1 MSSKNLLYIVMGLV
15 GLFCFAG
22 IYDAVLTGKLGQVV
36 IDGPP
41 GYNGYVGVVRRVVP
55 LTDVEIGDVVFVTTT
70 TGPGYPYVEKADA
83 DASTTVGDIL
93 VMVQDATSMGVTLAL
108 ENGSLSSTGFGFTS
122 PGLPVYVSTTSGLM
136 TETAPDG
143 SGDQVQIIGYTESG
157 NVLRVKPCL
166 HIDAVQ

>member
-22 IYDAVLTGKLGQVV
+22 IYDA
-36 IDGPP
+36 
-41 GYNGYVGVVRRVVP
+41 
-55 LTDVEIGDVVFVTTT
+55 
-70 TGPGYPYVEKADA
+70 
-83 DASTTVGDIL
+83 
-93 VMVQDATSMGVTLAL
+93 
-108 ENGSLSSTGFGFTS
+108 
-122 PGLPVYVSTTSGLM
+122 
-136 TETAPDG
+136 APDG

>member
-1 MSSKNLLYIVMGLV
+1 MRNKNLMYVVMGLV

-22 IYDAVLTGKLGQVV
+22 IYDAVVTGKLGQIV

-41 GYNGYVGVVRRVVP
+41 GYNGYVGVVRRVIP
-55 LTDVEIGDVVFVTTT
+55 KTDVSLGDVVFVNTDA
-70 TGPGYPYVEKADA
+70 GAGYPYVEKADA

-93 VMVQDATSMGVTLAL
+93 IMVQDATSMGVSLAL

-122 PGLPVYVSTTSGLM
+122 PGLPVYVSTTAGLM

-166 HIDAVQ
+166 HIDAVE